1 MGRLEKSSYAS
12 SSTSDDSIIPINAA
26 SNYVLVIHGGAG
38 TMSKE
43 GSTPEQRLAYKTALG
58 EALRSGSAILKEGGE
73 AMDAAVAAVVSLE
86 DNPLFNAGKGAVF
99 NTAGKN
105 ELEASIALSKPPASH
120 PNIPSNRLCTSLT
133 LLTRVRNPSK
143 LARAVYLAAPREGDQ
158 IRSTVSED
166 YVPESS
172 SNQVPPATTN
182 IVDDN
187 TPPSIP
193 HPFLSGPYADSD
205 TLANQ
210 LGIELVDPS
219 YFFTERRWREHR
231 QGLGLPAEPRPGR
244 PHLTSQSADP
254 SNSDLPPQGTV
265 GAIALDIRGCVVA
278 VTSTGGKTNKLP
290 GRIGD
295 TPVMGCGFWAGEWD
309 DDQSSGQSG
318 AGGAGGRKRAVGIS
332 GTGDGDF
339 FIRQCT
345 AHLIAS
351 RMQLLGE
358 SVQDASSRV
367 VKELGEMGGM
377 GGVIA
382 LDMEGNVAMP
392 LNSTGMYRGFIRPDG
407 IPKVAIFSDEE
418 LEEAPRSKEV

>member
-1 MGRLEKSSYAS
+1 
-12 SSTSDDSIIPINAA
+12 
-26 SNYVLVIHGGAG
+26 
-38 TMSKE
+38 MSKE

-58 EALRSGSAILKEGGE
+58 EALRAGYAILKEGGE
-73 AMDAAVAAVVSLE
+73 AMDAAVSAVVSLE

-120 PNIPSNRLCTSLT
+120 PKIPSNRLCTSLT
-133 LLTRVRNPSK
+133 LLTRAKNPSK
-143 LARAVYLAAPREGDQ
+143 LARAIYLAAPREGD
-158 IRSTVSED
+158 
-166 YVPESS
+166 
-172 SNQVPPATTN
+172 
-182 IVDDN
+182 
-187 TPPSIP
+187 PSR
-193 HPFLSGPYADSD
+193 PYTDSD

-210 LGIELVDPS
+210 LDIELVDPS

-244 PHLTSQSADP
+244 PHLPSQLADP

-309 DDQSSGQSG
+309 DPSS
-318 AGGAGGRKRAVGIS
+318 AGGRKRAVGIS
-332 GTGDGDF
+332 GTGNGDF

-358 SVQDASSRV
+358 SVEDASSRV
-367 VKELGEMGGM
+367 VRELGEMGGM

-382 LDMEGNVAMP
+382 LDMDGNVAMP
-392 LNSTGMYRGFIRPDG
+392 LNSTGMYRGFICPDG

-418 LEEAPRSKEV
+418 LEEAPHSKEV

>member
-1 MGRLEKSSYAS
+1 MAERVPCPKKGKRLSNDWRTRSHWEK
-12 SSTSDDSIIPINAA
+12 P
-26 SNYVLVIHGGAG
+26 
-38 TMSKE
+38 
-43 GSTPEQRLAYKTALG
+43 
-58 EALRSGSAILKEGGE
+58 SGL
-73 AMDAAVAAVVSLE
+73 DAAVAAVVSLE
-86 DNPLFNAGKGAVF
+86 DNALFNAGKGAVF
-99 NTAGKN
+99 NTDGKN
-105 ELEASIALSKPPASH
+105 ELEASIALSKPPSNH

-133 LLTRVRNPSK
+133 LLTKAKNPYK
-143 LARAVYLAAPREGDQ
+143 LARAIYLASPREGDPT
-158 IRSTVSED
+158 RSTVSED
-166 YVPESS
+166 HVPESS
-172 SNQVPPATTN
+172 SAAGDRVPPATTN
-182 IVDDN
+182 IVDDD

-205 TLANQ
+205 ALANQ

-231 QGLGLPAEPRPGR
+231 QGLGLPAEPHPDR
-244 PHLTSQSADP
+244 PHLISTSADP
-254 SNSDLPPQGTV
+254 SSSDPPPQGTV
-265 GAIALDIRGCVVA
+265 GAIALDIRGCVAA

-309 DDQSSGQSG
+309 DDHSSGQSG
-318 AGGAGGRKRAVGIS
+318 GGDGGEGRKRRRAVGIS

-367 VKELGEMGGM
+367 VRELGEMGGM

-382 LDMEGNVAMP
+382 LDMDGNDSMLTSPPSRYATQLDRNV
-392 LNSTGMYRGFIRPDG
+392 SGFIRPDG
-407 IPKVAIFSDEE
+407 IAKVSIFSDEE
-418 LEEAPRSKEV
+418 LEEAPHSKEV

>member
-1 MGRLEKSSYAS
+1 MGRLEKPSYAS
-12 SSTSDDSIIPINAA
+12 SSTSDDSIIPISAA

-43 GSTPEQRLAYKTALG
+43 GSMPEQRLAYKTALG
-58 EALRSGSAILKEGGE
+58 AALRAGYAILKEGGE

-99 NTAGKN
+99 NTAGEN
-105 ELEASIALSKPPASH
+105 ELEASIALSKPPSSH
-120 PNIPSNRLCTSLT
+120 PNIPSTRLCTSLT
-133 LLTRVRNPSK
+133 LLTRVKNPSK
-143 LARAVYLAAPREGDQ
+143 LARAIYLAAPREGDPT
-158 IRSTVSED
+158 RSTVSED
-166 YVPESS
+166 HVPESS
-172 SNQVPPATTN
+172 SRAGDQVPPAATK
-182 IVDDN
+182 IVDDD

-205 TLANQ
+205 SLANQ
-210 LGIELVDPS
+210 LGIELVDSS

-231 QGLGLPAEPRPGR
+231 QGLGLPAEPRPGW
-244 PHLTSQSADP
+244 PHLTSTSAGP
-254 SNSDLPPQGTV
+254 SSSDLPPQGTV

-295 TPVMGCGFWAGEWD
+295 TTVMGCGFWAGEWS

-318 AGGAGGRKRAVGIS
+318 SGRKRAVGIS

-345 AHLIAS
+345 PHLIAS

-358 SVQDASSRV
+358 SVEDASSRV
-367 VKELGEMGGM
+367 VRELGEMGGM

-382 LDMEGNVAMP
+382 LDMEGNVSMP

-407 IPKVAIFSDEE
+407 IPKVAIFSDEG
-418 LEEAPRSKEV
+418 LEEAPHSKEV